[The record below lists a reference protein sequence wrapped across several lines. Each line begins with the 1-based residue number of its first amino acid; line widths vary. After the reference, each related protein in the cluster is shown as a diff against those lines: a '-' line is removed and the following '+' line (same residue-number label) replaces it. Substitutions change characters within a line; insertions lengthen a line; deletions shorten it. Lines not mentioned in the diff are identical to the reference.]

1 MNLTEAAAFLNV
13 SARTLRLAVE
23 AGEIR
28 AEHPL
33 SDGPWLFDRAELMSA
48 AAEGSNNA
56 LVTVT
61 GGLQYLQKISA
72 TYSFQTHSEV
82 G

>member
-48 AAEGSNNA
+48 AAERVKQRARNSNRRSAMPAENQRD
-56 LVTVT
+56 
-61 GGLQYLQKISA
+61 LQFSN
-72 TYSFQTHSEV
+72 T
-82 G
+82 